1 MKDSA
6 RYLKVV
12 ARSEEDGCSIGTAS
26 GLFRGGCHGQDERA
40 VFDELVEIVDEWIA
54 HVHVKGEPLSP
65 ATAGQPHRLIS
76 VPQPA
81 AE

>member
-1 MKDSA
+1 MKDSD

-12 ARSEEDGCSIGTAS
+12 AWSEEDGCSIGTAP

-40 VFDELVEIVDEWIA
+40 VSDELVEIVDEGIA
-54 HVHVKGEPLSP
+54 HVHVTGEPLPP
-65 ATAGQPHRLIS
+65 ATAGQLDRLIS

-81 AE
+81 VE